1 MENKDIY
8 ICEPWEHI
16 EEKNDKYLLI
26 WPNLPRWMVIDCELF
41 SVLKKLNGKNNIDEV
56 VDELSKSFSR
66 GYTETKKQINKILP
80 VLKESG
86 IIFKKDSKKKQFKPG
101 EKKIGEVIIHIT
113 NRCNLQCKMCCNK
126 FNITSYE
133 NEISTEIIKDF
144 LNQVLEFISDDASV
158 SITGGEALL
167 VPDKTL
173 DVADHAKKIGFKTVG
188 IVTNGT
194 LITGEFAKKAKE
206 LGLNVQVSIDSA
218 VEEEHDYLRGKG
230 MFKKTIEGIKTLK
243 KEGVYV
249 ITSMVCHKENYKS
262 LESYYK
268 LALELG
274 VGSARFIPLKRIGGG
289 LDDILDIAPIDELLK
304 TAYDLFR
311 EHPEFDNLK
320 GLDFFSAFANT
331 CRLSV
336 KHSYCGTGL
345 VTVLLNPDGSIY
357 PCSGHALPEFKAGNI
372 LKISFSEIWLN
383 SPILKKLREA
393 YDIDNLNEKCSK
405 CIVRHW
411 CLGGCRAEAYHVSH
425 KLNSPDLQ
433 CEKIKKSI
441 IEMFWVLSESS
452 DLGKGKIYK
461 VD

>member
-26 WPNLPRWMVIDCELF
+26 WPNLPRWMVIDYELF

-56 VDELSKSFSR
+56 VNELSKSFSMD
-66 GYTETKKQINKILP
+66 YTKTKKQINKILP
-80 VLKESG
+80 VLEESG
-86 IIFKKDSKKKQFKPG
+86 LISKKGSKKKQFKHG
-101 EKKIGEVIIHIT
+101 EKKISEVIIHIT

-126 FNITSYE
+126 FNITTYE
-133 NEISTEIIKDF
+133 NEIDAGKIKDF
-144 LNQVLEFISDDASV
+144 LDQVLEFISEDASV
-158 SITGGEALL
+158 SITGGEAML

-173 DVADHAKKIGFKTVG
+173 DIAEHAKKIGFKTVG

-194 LITGEFAKKAKE
+194 LITSEFAKKAKE
-206 LGLNVQVSIDSA
+206 IGLNVQVSIDRA
-218 VEEEHDYLRGKG
+218 IEEEHDYLRGKG

-262 LESYYK
+262 LGAYYD
-268 LALELG
+268 LALGLG
-274 VGSARFIPLKRIGGG
+274 VDSARFIPLKRMGGG
-289 LDDILDIAPIDELLK
+289 LDEVLDIVPIDDLLK
-304 TAYDLFR
+304 TAYELFK
-311 EHPEFDNLK
+311 EHPEFDKIK
-320 GLDFFSAFANT
+320 GSDFFSAFANT
-331 CRLSV
+331 CRLAV
-336 KHSYCGTGL
+336 KHSYCGAGL
-345 VTVLLNPDGSIY
+345 ATVLLNPDGSIY
-357 PCSGHALPEFKAGNI
+357 PCSGHALKEFKAGNI
-372 LKISFSEIWLN
+372 LNSSFSEIWLN
-383 SPILKKLREA
+383 SPILNKLREI
-393 YDIDNLNEKCSK
+393 YEIDNLNEKCSK

-411 CLGGCRAEAYHVSH
+411 CLGGCRAEAYHISN

-441 IEMFWVLSESS
+441 IETFWILSESS

-461 VD
+461 AD